1 MQTGTPGCA
10 DTPEEARIYGDHS
23 TTRGRGMYARSTT
36 VQGDPATL
44 DEAIAYVGEK
54 EFPAI
59 TGIPGCVGLS
69 MLADRDTGRV
79 IVSSAWA
86 DEEALK
92 ESKETVRPMQDR
104 LMQMLRADDAL
115 IQPWDI
121 AVLHREHPSKDGSR
135 AAVTWTRVAPDHM
148 DTLLNAYRGSM
159 LARLQTLPGF
169 CSLSLVVD
177 RKQGRAVSV
186 TSFESNEALQLT
198 RKEARSMREEFA
210 RAVGARIVDVAEMD
224 VVVAHLH
231 VPSTD

>member
-1 MQTGTPGCA
+1 
-10 DTPEEARIYGDHS
+10 
-23 TTRGRGMYARSTT
+23 MYARSTT
-36 VQGDPATL
+36 VQGDPRTL
-44 DEAIAYVGEK
+44 DEAIAFVGKK

-69 MLADRDTGRV
+69 MLADRDGGRC

-86 DEEALK
+86 DEQSLNASAEM
-92 ESKETVRPMQDR
+92 VRPMQDR

-121 AVLHREHPSKDGSR
+121 AVLHRERPSPEGSR
-135 AAVTWTRVAPDHM
+135 ATVTWARVAPDHV
-148 DTLLNAYRGSM
+148 DTLLNAYRGS
-159 LARLQTLPGF
+159 LLSRLQDLPGF

-177 RKQGRAVSV
+177 RKQGRTVSV
-186 TSFESNEALQLT
+186 TSFDSRESLERT

-210 RAVGARIVDVAEMD
+210 RAVSARIHDVAEMD

-231 VPSTD
+231 VPETV

>member
-1 MQTGTPGCA
+1 
-10 DTPEEARIYGDHS
+10 
-23 TTRGRGMYARSTT
+23 MYARSTT
-36 VQGDPATL
+36 VQGDPQTL

-59 TGIPGCVGLS
+59 TAIPGCIGLS
-69 MLADRDTGRV
+69 MLADRDSGRV

-86 DEEALK
+86 DEEAL
-92 ESKETVRPMQDR
+92 ERSKETVRPMQDR
-104 LMQMLRADDAL
+104 LMQMLKADDAL

-121 AVLHREHPSKDGSR
+121 AVLHREQPSPADAR
-135 AAVTWTRVAPDHM
+135 AQVTWSRIAPDHM

-169 CSLSLVVD
+169 TSLSLVVD
-177 RKQGRAVSV
+177 RKQGRIVSV
-186 TSFESNEALQLT
+186 TSFDSAATCEQT
-198 RKEARSMREEFA
+198 RKPARAFREEFA

-231 VPSTD
+231 VPDNA